1 MTCSRVV
8 GNIAGCSLREKVVDS
23 PISPTFVFDGG
34 KFKSNLIQGANIH
47 LLCTF
52 FFFYMVA

>member
-23 PISPTFVFDGG
+23 PIWFVPPTFVFDGG
-34 KFKSNLIQGANIH
+34 EFKSNLIQ
-47 LLCTF
+47 
-52 FFFYMVA
+52 